1 MRDKQTTSQ
10 LSNSLTCQCL
20 ILPSQCPDDSVNTI
34 VIQVMFMFSI
44 KLASSLICPLFL
56 KTPVAR
62 LIGPLYKSCWICNNW
77 EYVYQ
82 TNLRPRYACASL
94 PQNPALTAPV
104 YPCNTDVGTFVSS
117 FRVYLQWGSMWMLQ
131 PRSGK
136 STWFL
141 RTSRGLHPSEA
152 LFVWLSQGSI
162 SWNLPG
168 SMSTFSTFSSLFEAT
183 STQ

>member
-20 ILPSQCPDDSVNTI
+20 ILPSQCPDDSVNNI

-44 KLASSLICPLFL
+44 KLASSLVCPLFL
-56 KTPVAR
+56 KNPVAR
-62 LIGPLYKSCWICNNW
+62 LTGSLYKSCWICNIW
-77 EYVYQ
+77 EYQ
-82 TNLRPRYACASL
+82 SNLRPRYACASL
-94 PQNPALTAPV
+94 PQKPALTAPV
-104 YPCNTDVGTFVSS
+104 YPCNMDVGTFVSS

-162 SWNLPG
+162 SWNLLG
-168 SMSTFSTFSSLFEAT
+168 SM
-183 STQ
+183 